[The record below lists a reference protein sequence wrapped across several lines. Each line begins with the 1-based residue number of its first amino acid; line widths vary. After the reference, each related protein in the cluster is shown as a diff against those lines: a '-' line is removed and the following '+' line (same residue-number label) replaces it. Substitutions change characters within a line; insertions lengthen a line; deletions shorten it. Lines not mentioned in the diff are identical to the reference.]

1 VRSGT
6 SDTPPPTFRQDQPDL
21 SLHRFLPLTTND
33 VIIGIRR
40 LPDKHSAADPIP
52 TSVLKE
58 VGDLMAPFITELF
71 NRSMS
76 EGCFPEAFITPIVKK
91 AGLDATD
98 VSSCRPIS
106 NLSVLSKLLERLV
119 AHQLMQYLSSA
130 DLLPSLQSSFRPG
143 HSTETSI
150 LRVLSDMAVDRGD

>member
-1 VRSGT
+1 M
-6 SDTPPPTFRQDQPDL
+6 PPPTFRQDRPDL

-33 VIIGIRR
+33 VIIVIRR

-58 VGDLMAPFITELF
+58 VRDLIAPFITELF

-76 EGCFPEAFITPIVKK
+76 DGCFPAVFKEAFITPIVKK

-119 AHQLMQYLSSA
+119 AHQLMQYLSST